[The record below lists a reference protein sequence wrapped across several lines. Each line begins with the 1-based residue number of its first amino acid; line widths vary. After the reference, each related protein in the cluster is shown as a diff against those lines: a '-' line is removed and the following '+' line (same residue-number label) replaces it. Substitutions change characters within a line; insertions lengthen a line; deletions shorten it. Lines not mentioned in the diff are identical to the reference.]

1 MNRIK
6 IESAEHRCMSTKRKK
21 ASGTSSEGF
30 HYVGGIV
37 TGANCIFQKI
47 DQENDQG
54 NDAYIEFI
62 SKEVATSLL
71 VLVQI
76 KSGTSFRRK
85 GGYAIP
91 ANRDHF
97 SYWSN
102 GPVPVVGIVYDP
114 ERKLAVWI
122 HISEFLRSHSNA
134 IENGP
139 YVIPVPAENEFND
152 ETFEAFKQRLISY
165 NYSSDSFFGRS
176 LEYFADTENQQRC
189 LIGMRSLFAYH
200 RNRKATWFYLIHSF
214 RSTGGT
220 VANQLM
226 LLLGHLPSNPFM
238 FWHGDNTISPEIE
251 KHGKNL
257 LVTKF
262 GREEVLKLLGHVDA
276 HGFAAGSVGY
286 VVSTIVFAI
295 REAQAILEDLA
306 FDMRLSEE
314 LRANAMFLLIHYAQ
328 FHSVEFAINAINR
341 YVAEFSE
348 TEDCDLFLSM
358 KETLEKEG
366 FLGYIGT

>member
-1 MNRIK
+1 MT
-6 IESAEHRCMSTKRKK
+6 TKRKTT
-21 ASGTSSEGF
+21 AGTSTEGV

-37 TGANCIFQKI
+37 TGANCIFQPI
-47 DQENDQG
+47 EQGNDQG

-62 SKEVATSLL
+62 SNEVATSLFAW
-71 VLVQI
+71 VQI
-76 KSGTSFRRK
+76 KSGISYRRND
-85 GGYAIP
+85 GYAIP
-91 ANRDHF
+91 ADRDHF

-122 HISEFLRSHSNA
+122 NISEFLRSHPDA
-134 IENGP
+134 IETGP
-139 YVIPVPAENEFND
+139 YVIPVPAENEFNA
-152 ETFEAFKQRLISY
+152 ETFEAFKQRLMSY
-165 NYSSDSFFGRS
+165 NYSSDAFFGRS
-176 LEYFADTENQQRC
+176 LEYFADTENEQRC

-200 RNRKATWFYLIHSF
+200 RDRKATWFYLIHSF
-214 RSTGGT
+214 RSTEGT

-257 LVTKF
+257 LADNF
-262 GREEVLKLLGHVDA
+262 GRAEVLKLLVYVDA
-276 HGFAAGSVGY
+276 QGFAAGSVGY

-295 REAQAILEDLA
+295 KDAQAILDDLA
-306 FDMRLSEE
+306 FDTSLSEE

-328 FHSVEFAINAINR
+328 FHSVEFAINAIDR
-341 YVAEFSE
+341 FISTYSD
-348 TEDCDLFLSM
+348 TEDCELFLSM
-358 KETLEKEG
+358 RDTLKKEG